1 MQSMKAHMD
10 QMPVEERSAWESG
23 EVGKWGVI
31 CGMMSRTRMVLKD
44 AREAGRG
51 IVSSFLEACVY
62 CWGFGANWFRSYLII
77 T

>member
-10 QMPVEERSAWESG
+10 TMPEDERSAWESG

-31 CGMMSRTRMVLKD
+31 CGMMNRTRMVLRD

-51 IVSSFLEACVY
+51 IVSISLQDKFVQ
-62 CWGFGANWFRSYLII
+62 GRIRD
-77 T
+77 